1 MKVSIIVRAKNEE
14 RWITSSLNAIFNQSF
29 KDIEVILVDNQS
41 TDMTVAKAKKFNV
54 KVLQIED
61 YLPGKALNLGIEA
74 SSGEFIASISAHCI
88 PKDQYWLSN
97 LLRNF
102 EDESVAGVY
111 GRQEPMSFT
120 NDLDKRDLHITFG
133 LDRRVQVKDCFF
145 HNANSLIKRSIW
157 EKIPFDGTITNIE
170 DRVWGQRVID
180 TGYKIIY
187 EPEASVFHHHGIHQS
202 MDIERCKN
210 IVRIM
215 ESLNEN
221 NGSKDVN
228 IDSFLDNLNIVG
240 IVVVKGDM
248 EYLSGEPLIKYTID
262 KARESKLIDKL
273 VVSTDNTEM
282 LEYSKRMGTDITIL
296 RPVDL
301 SGENIGIEKVLQ
313 YTLARLEED
322 MNILPDVI
330 VYLGVQSPFRPKGLI
345 DELIRLLFKTGFDSI
360 LPGYPVYKSCWMNE
374 GDSIKRLDEGFVP
387 RSMKK
392 PLHIGY
398 PGLAC
403 VILPN
408 FIRDGR
414 LLGDKVEILE
424 ILDIYS
430 TIEIKNEASLE
441 MAEKIFPDWWKEHI

>member
-187 EPEASVFHHHGIHQS
+187 EPEAAVFHHHGIHQS

-374 GDSIKRLDEGFVP
+374 GDSIK
-387 RSMKK
+387 
-392 PLHIGY
+392 
-398 PGLAC
+398 
-403 VILPN
+403 
-408 FIRDGR
+408 
-414 LLGDKVEILE
+414 
-424 ILDIYS
+424 
-430 TIEIKNEASLE
+430 
-441 MAEKIFPDWWKEHI
+441 

>member
-1 MKVSIIVRAKNEE
+1 MKVSIIIRAKNEE
-14 RWITSSLNAIFNQSF
+14 RWITSCLNAIFNQSF

-41 TDMTVAKAKKFNV
+41 TDMTIAKAKKFDV
-54 KVLQIED
+54 KVLQIDD
-61 YLPGKALNLGIEA
+61 YLPGKAINLGIKA
-74 SSGEFIASISAHCI
+74 SKGEFIAFLSAHCI
-88 PKDQYWLSN
+88 PKDQNWLSN

-102 EDESVAGVY
+102 DEESVAGVY

-120 NDLDKRDLHITFG
+120 NDLDKRDLYIAFG
-133 LDRRVQVKDCFF
+133 FDRRIQVKDSFF
-145 HNANSLIKRSIW
+145 HNANSLIKRSVW
-157 EKIPFDGTITNIE
+157 RKIPFDETITNIE

-187 EPEASVFHHHGIHQS
+187 EPEAVVFHHHGIHQS

-210 IVRIM
+210 VVRIM
-215 ESLNEN
+215 ESLNVN
-221 NGSKDVN
+221 NGNNDVH
-228 IDSFLDNLNIVG
+228 IDNLLDNLKIVG
-240 IVVVKGDM
+240 IVAVKGDM
-248 EYLSGEPLIKYTID
+248 QYLSGEPLIKYTID

-273 VVSTDNTEM
+273 VVSTDNPQM

-301 SGENIGIEKVLQ
+301 SHEDIGIEKVLQ

-322 MNILPDVI
+322 MNVLPDVI

-360 LPGYPVYKSCWMNE
+360 LPGYPTYKSCWMNE
-374 GDSIKRLDEGFVP
+374 GNSIKRIDEGFIP
-387 RSMKK
+387 RSIKK
-392 PLHIGY
+392 PMHIGY

-403 VILPN
+403 VTLPN
-408 FIRDGR
+408 VIREGR
-414 LLGDKVEILE
+414 FLGNKVEILE

-430 TIEIKNEASLE
+430 TIEIKNKASLE
-441 MAEKIFPDWWKEHI
+441 LAEKIFPDWWKEHI